1 MAEDLEIKRVLS
13 LEERYEEEIKEL
25 ENEIAI
31 IDRQID
37 NKDRH
42 REQLDI
48 SLEHRQK
55 YHQKGGDEG
64 VFEQKMAHEAEVI
77 VKRAQ

>member
-1 MAEDLEIKRVLS
+1 MTLAKAAEMAEDLEIKRVLS

-25 ENEIAI
+25 EHEIAI

-48 SLEHRQK
+48 SLEHRHK
-55 YHQKGGDEG
+55 YHLKSGEEG
-64 VFEQKMAHEAEVI
+64 V
-77 VKRAQ
+77 